1 MSKPS
6 GVLVMFPREGF
17 DYPMDAALEH
27 EFRGLKHAGVGLLIY
42 PGVLHGKLYI
52 QDGQLS
58 NIGSFNIDEA
68 SPGQSRTQLGNEC
81 FDRRQKILAASHE
94 GIIHGK

>member
-42 PGVLHGKLYI
+42 PGVLHGKAVY
-52 QDGQLS
+52 
-58 NIGSFNIDEA
+58 
-68 SPGQSRTQLGNEC
+68 PGWPTQQY
-81 FDRRQKILAASHE
+81 RIV
-94 GIIHGK
+94 